1 MGDITGDLS
10 SRRGQIIG
18 TDTRGHGRMIINGR
32 IPLAELTDYQSR
44 LNSFTGARGH
54 NDIELSHYAAVPEN
68 VQQQLM
74 AGFKL
79 KEEED

>member
-1 MGDITGDLS
+1 
-10 SRRGQIIG
+10 
-18 TDTRGHGRMIINGR
+18 MIINGR
-32 IPLAELTDYQSR
+32 APLAELADYQSR
-44 LNSFTGARGH
+44 LNSLTGGRGH
-54 NDIELSHYAAVPEN
+54 YDIELSHYSAVPEN

>member
-1 MGDITGDLS
+1 MGDVTGDLS
-10 SRRGQIIG
+10 SRRGQIVRA
-18 TDTRGHGRMIINGR
+18 DTRGQGRMVITGMV
-32 IPLAELTDYQSR
+32 PLAELADYQSR
-44 LNSFTGARGH
+44 LNSLTGGRGH
-54 NDIELSHYAAVPEN
+54 YGIELSHYAAVPEN